1 MIHQSNVIH
10 LHPGTVHIGIV
21 VMYVVSIR
29 VYNPQPARPDHQD
42 PKRSESDGAPRAAS
56 VNGRVPYDVW

>member
-10 LHPGTVHIGIV
+10 LHPRPVHISV
-21 VMYVVSIR
+21 VVTYVVSVR

-42 PKRSESDGAPRAAS
+42 PKRSGSGSAPRVVS
-56 VNGRVPYDVW
+56 VYGRVPYEVW